1 MAILFNTLSSSLL
14 NSSTWPASFSL
25 CRVKSFSFRVLLRSS
40 VSTISLKL
48 DKLCVCSLIKSWTL
62 ESSYVFKPFSMS
74 RRLPPSARRS
84 LVCPWSCWSS
94 EILSARE
101 SSWCCTPL
109 VPWSA
114 VLMLGSIAWR
124 ACWTCS
130 SMKSA
135 SSSLNS
141 PRHSQM
147 IALIPSSLRPE
158 FACLPLALSGPGR
171 LGRPRYKCLE
181 ACVELLWDEADAW
194 CRWPSHRRDWR
205 LGPWARLSI
214 PSSYSLL

>member
-14 NSSTWPASFSL
+14 NSSTCPASFAL
-25 CRVKSFSFRVLLRSS
+25 CKVKSFSFRVLLRSS

-48 DKLCVCSLIKSWTL
+48 DKLCVCSLIKSCTL
-62 ESSYVFKPFSMS
+62 ESNDVLKPFSMS
-74 RRLPPSARRS
+74 RRLPPCARCSR
-84 LVCPWSCWSS
+84 VCPWSCWSS

-109 VPWSA
+109 VPRSA
-114 VLMLGSIAWR
+114 VPMLGSIAWR

-135 SSSLNS
+135 SSSLKS

-147 IALIPSSLRPE
+147 ITLISSSFRPE
-158 FACLPLALSGPGR
+158 FACPPLALSGPGR
-171 LGRPRYKCLE
+171 LERPPL
-181 ACVELLWDEADAW
+181 
-194 CRWPSHRRDWR
+194 
-205 LGPWARLSI
+205 
-214 PSSYSLL
+214 